1 MPLAPGLFSLL
12 MTLLVTLF
20 ACMVLIDH
28 LAEARRS
35 RLAGSG
41 RLAGRAPGRAVAE
54 ASR

>member
-20 ACMVLIDH
+20 ACMVLFDH

-35 RLAGSG
+35 ALAGPG
-41 RLAGRAPGRAVAE
+41 RLAGREPRRAAAE
-54 ASR
+54 APR